1 MEMRATAASVR
12 IRFNVTPNWPMA
24 HRARLLRI
32 LPEIDEH
39 SARRNFPPTVHVN
52 IESTLMSQAAA
63 PLPEAVPPKPKFL
76 RLIAGWARDLAV
88 SLIVSALI
96 IVFLYQPVKV
106 EGTSMLPGLTDQER
120 IFINKFVYHLEPI
133 SRGDIVVFRYPRD
146 TAKSYIKRVIA
157 VPGDRLRIDDG
168 RVFVNGRRLRETYV
182 PDYYRDD
189 RSYADTVVPSN
200 SYFVLGDHRSS
211 S

>member
-1 MEMRATAASVR
+1 
-12 IRFNVTPNWPMA
+12 MA
-24 HRARLLRI
+24 HGARLAKI
-32 LPEIDEH
+32 LPEIDE
-39 SARRNFPPTVHVN
+39 RPEVRNFPRASNVN
-52 IESTLMSQAAA
+52 IESTQMSYAPT
-63 PLPEAVPPKPKFL
+63 PLPEAVPIKPKFL
-76 RLIAGWARDLAV
+76 RTIAGWARDLAV

-157 VPGDRLRIDDG
+157 VPGDRVRIDDG
-168 RVFVNGRRLRETYV
+168 RV
-182 PDYYRDD
+182 
-189 RSYADTVVPSN
+189 
-200 SYFVLGDHRSS
+200 
-211 S
+211 